1 MREEIQQLIASGQTE
16 AALERLV
23 AQNATDA
30 VLLQARYANGKKNYN
45 MGLIPFDEWSR
56 LQAQINYAALEL
68 ADKATVQKAAQ
79 SQAPPA
85 TQNQAP
91 GTNAPSVFI
100 SYNHKDQ
107 EVVDRIE
114 KYLSTHHVRIVRDTQ
129 DMLAGEA
136 IDNFIQRVMREQGTI
151 LSVVSENSMR
161 SGWVGVENDLSFYS
175 SLFGGRQFIPVMI
188 DNKVFEDG
196 FIYTV
201 VEDID
206 TRLAKLEEDRQKRLK
221 LHLPDDDLI
230 PKRKRLE
237 SLRQN
242 LPKIMTRLESVLTV
256 DIAGER
262 FEPGME
268 KVVFAINRPPNN

>member
-68 ADKATVQKAAQ
+68 ADKASVQKAVQ
-79 SQAPPA
+79 TQTPPPRPA
-85 TQNQAP
+85 AD
-91 GTNAPSVFI
+91 TNTSSVFI
-100 SYNHKDQ
+100 SYNHRDQ

-114 KYLSTHHVRIVRDTQ
+114 QYLSGRGIRIVRDTQ
-129 DMLAGEA
+129 DMLAGES
-136 IDNFIQRVMREQGTI
+136 IDNFIQRVMRDQGHI

-175 SLFGGRQFIPVMI
+175 TLFGGRQFIPVMI

-242 LPKIMTRLESVLTV
+242 LPRIMTRLESVLTV

-268 KVVFAINRPPNN
+268 KVVFAINRPQNS